1 MATKHFDC
9 DICGAHG
16 KIIYKDGTE
25 FTNSDVAFCPMCGGD
40 IYEEDDYEEELEE

>member
-16 KIIYKDGTE
+16 KIIFKDSSE
-25 FTNSDVAFCPMCGGD
+25 FTSSDVAFCPMCGGD
-40 IYEEDDYEEELEE
+40 IFEEDDYNEDFDE